1 MEQNFEKGLPFAL
14 QIGYTNQMDAQ
25 IEISSISKYYVWFLP
40 SSLPKLNLI
49 EVGDRQIKKA
59 AKGNSSTIKI
69 GE

>member
-1 MEQNFEKGLPFAL
+1 
-14 QIGYTNQMDAQ
+14 MDAQ
-25 IEISSISKYYVWFLP
+25 IEISSISKYDVCVLP

-69 GE
+69 GK